1 MAKLTKQQQLIKDLR
16 FNQNKTLS
24 EVAQIIGRS
33 IQYVWQ
39 VEQTI
44 IKKESG
50 MRALMKEI
58 NEINRLKYAIKETKS
73 ICLKKDYRKK
83 IEDIKNE
90 LKEYCGYKSLDF
102 ETIKEKYKL

>member
-16 FNQNKTLS
+16 LNQNKTLS
-24 EVAQIIGRS
+24 EVAKILGRS
-33 IQYVWQ
+33 IQYIWQ
-39 VEQTI
+39 VEQVI
-44 IKKESG
+44 LKKESG
-50 MRALMKEI
+50 MQAALREI

-90 LKEYCGYKSLDF
+90 LQEYCGYKGFDYNAL
-102 ETIKEKYKL
+102 KEKYKL